1 MSARG
6 PRPNTG
12 FISASLG
19 PDAVTSSGH
28 VKVLPTL
35 QLPAHSNIFAMGDI
49 IDWNEQKQFMKV
61 TGGHAPIVA
70 NNVAAY
76 LSGRTLKHYKGSPEI
91 ISVTVGKVSS
101 SLGSNVQGLIFAR
114 RSYRMVASVIWGCY
128 GESLWETGSPG
139 CSSLE
144 VS

>member
-35 QLPAHSNIFAMGDI
+35 QLPEHPNIFALGDI
-49 IDWNEQKQFMKV
+49 INWNEQKQFMKV
-61 TGGHAPIVA
+61 TSGHVPIVV

-76 LSGRTLKHYKGSPEI
+76 LSGRTLKPYKGVPEI
-91 ISVTVGKVSS
+91 ITVTVGKVSS
-101 SLGSNVQGLIFAR
+101 LLVMS
-114 RSYRMVASVIWGCY
+114 
-128 GESLWETGSPG
+128 T
-139 CSSLE
+139 
-144 VS
+144 